1 MTSLLGIISKIDDG
15 VVNMD
20 MDGNQSSDSNH
31 HQGVGNPPLGS
42 SSKNGGWGGGPILKE
57 EVRILSLA

>member
-42 SSKNGGWGGGPILKE
+42 SSKNGG
-57 EVRILSLA
+57 